1 MKITKAQLKQ
11 IIKEEL
17 NEYEDTSPSLNVEL
31 TANDINAILEVASF
45 DFSGYS
51 AFPRTNHH
59 RSVAI
64 NKLEKALNSQQ
75 KKN

>member
-1 MKITKAQLKQ
+1 MKITKSQLKQ

-45 DFSGYS
+45 DVAGFSAS
-51 AFPRTNHH
+51 PRTNHH

-64 NKLEKALNSQQ
+64 NKLEKALKSQQ